1 MRRLAFK
8 IVHSTTLI
16 KPAWESICNE
26 KGLSQRLI
34 PRDVKTRWNSTYDM
48 LQVALEYRTALDTLC
63 SRREHGLR
71 AFELSSEEWEIA
83 RELCET
89 LKVRLHLSWRGG
101 SY

>member
-26 KGLSQRLI
+26 KGLGQRLI

-48 LQVALEYRTALDTLC
+48 LQVALEYRMALDTLC

-89 LKVRLHLSWRGG
+89 LKVRLRLSWRGG